1 MTGKVATVAIT
12 APAIGPAIVQIF
24 GESVPLMAMGLSLA
38 GVVLARF
45 IAPPAKR
52 VLSRVQTWALTLLLC
67 VIDFAAVVTLQPGSG
82 MAVVYGVGLGFSGML
97 TIEFFGRRVTHVL
110 KALTESKP

>member
-1 MTGKVATVAIT
+1 MSGKFSAAGMS
-12 APAIGPAIVQIF
+12 APAIGPAIVTIL
-24 GESVPLMAMGLSLA
+24 GENIPLMAMGLSLA

-52 VLSRVQTWALTLLLC
+52 VLTRAQAWALTLLLC
-67 VIDFAAVVTLQPGSG
+67 LIDFAAVLTLQPGSG

-97 TIEFFGRRVTHVL
+97 TIEFFGRRVSHVL
-110 KALTESKP
+110 KALTEAKP